1 MLGGYAPIT
10 VTQISLKLLHIIF
23 LQWYTSRTSKST
35 CDQETSDVCWS
46 SQNRTRRSCPQFFIQ
61 KQVQI
66 TSLVHRHPVYSKAK
80 DSGFTK
86 VCRFEYSDT
95 LTVYT
100 TAVWR
105 QIFAG
110 LSNQGG
116 GLWSSGVCYEV
127 DRRVFSLKYTV
138 HPSRFQL
145 LAKEN
150 QE

>member
-1 MLGGYAPIT
+1 MHQTCT
-10 VTQISLKLLHIIF
+10 VTQISLKLLHFIF

-35 CDQETSDVCWS
+35 CDQETSDVCWR
-46 SQNRTRRSCPQFFIQ
+46 SQNRTRRSCPQFFLQ

-80 DSGFTK
+80 YSGFTK
-86 VCRFEYSDT
+86 VSRFEYSDT

-116 GLWSSGVCYEV
+116 GLW
-127 DRRVFSLKYTV
+127 RVLWGWPPGIFFKIYCASISFSITGKEE
-138 HPSRFQL
+138 SRIS
-145 LAKEN
+145 
-150 QE
+150 